1 MSLRAAINAH
11 CKWCSYDPK
20 SGLGNWRQQVTA
32 CAITRCALWP
42 YRPTSKGSKP
52 TSEANSGPE
61 QTINEV
67 SP

>member
-11 CKWCSYDPK
+11 CKWRCYDPK

-42 YRPTSKGSKP
+42 HRPTSKGAKP
-52 TSEANSGPE
+52 ESEAESPSL
-61 QTINEV
+61 QPIEV
-67 SP
+67 LP